1 MTATRRRLATPGRLV
16 NRLHDGLVF
25 SIVSAVSVVP
35 ERWSQASVY
44 PDMWV
49 DPDQDPRDSDVASPD
64 GELSTLRD
72 YLGNYRL
79 TLRMKCEGL
88 DPEELARRSVPPS
101 TMSLLGLLRHL
112 AEVERDWRNWILPE
126 NPAPKL
132 YGPGDADFEGA
143 VAEQALVERA
153 FADLAREQAATDAV
167 LAEYQDLGVR
177 VGKDG
182 IAVRELWVHRIEEYA
197 RHCGHA
203 DLLRECIDG
212 RVGQ

>member
-1 MTATRRRLATPGRLV
+1 LQVGPL
-16 NRLHDGLVF
+16 L
-25 SIVSAVSVVP
+25 SIVNTVSDVP

-49 DPDQDPRDSDVASPD
+49 DPDEDPRGSDRVSPD
-64 GELSTLRD
+64 GELPTLQD
-72 YLGNYRL
+72 YLRNYRL
-79 TLRMKCEGL
+79 TLQMKCEGL
-88 DPEELARRSVPPS
+88 DPEQLARRSVSPS

-112 AEVERDWRNWILPE
+112 AEGERAWRNWILPAE
-126 NPAPKL
+126 PAPKL
-132 YGPGDADFEGA
+132 YGARDADFEGA
-143 VAEQALVERA
+143 IAEQALVEGA

-167 LAEYQDLGVR
+167 LAGYPDLGAR
-177 VGKDG
+177 VGQDG